1 MDVFFYEAFEEEEEA
16 LKHYLPAHI
25 SAGFTWKTIQEY
37 GADSPPAPIISI
49 RTQSSLPPEW
59 ADSLDAI
66 LSRSTGFDHLKA
78 YMRLTGKDIPCGH
91 LPLYCHRAVAEQ
103 ALLMWLALQ
112 RKFTQQVEQFKT
124 FHRDGITG
132 QETEGK
138 TLLIVGVGNIGGQV
152 ANIGKGMNM
161 KVLCVDLEVKYPELD
176 YVSIEEGIAQADII
190 VCAMDLRQENEGYFT
205 YDLLKKAKKGTLFIN
220 VSRGELSPSPALLKL
235 IEEKHLGGVALDAYF
250 EEKALGVALRDGTNS
265 DNPGVQATLDLAK
278 HSNVICTPHNAFNT
292 EEGVE
297 RKSEQSV
304 QQIDHFLKN
313 KDFIWPVRR

>member
-25 SAGFTWKTIQEY
+25 NAGFTWKTIQEY
-37 GADSPPAPIISI
+37 GADMHPAPIISV
-49 RTQSSLPPEW
+49 RTQSNLPPEW
-59 ADSLDAI
+59 AESLDAI

-78 YMRLTGKDIPCGH
+78 YMRLTGKELPCGH

-112 RKFTQQVEQFKT
+112 RKFAQQVEQFKT

-152 ANIGKGMNM
+152 ANIGKGLGMN
-161 KVLCVDLEVKYPELD
+161 VLCVDLEVKYPELD
-176 YVSIEEGIAQADII
+176 YVSIEEGIAKADII
-190 VCAMDLRQENEGYFT
+190 VCAMDLREENEGYFS
-205 YDLLKKAKKGTLFIN
+205 YNLLKQTKKGTLFIN
-220 VSRGELSPSPALLKL
+220 VSRGELSPSPALLQL
-235 IEEKHLGGVALDAYF
+235 IQEKHLGGVALDAYF
-250 EEKALGVALRDGTNS
+250 EEKALGVALREGRDS

-278 HSNVICTPHNAFNT
+278 YDNVICTPHNAFNT

-304 QQIDHFLKN
+304 QQLEHFLQH
-313 KDFIWPVRR
+313 KDFIWPVRL

>member
-37 GADSPPAPIISI
+37 GVDSPPAPIISV
-49 RTQSSLPPEW
+49 RTQSDLPSEW
-59 ADSLDAI
+59 ANSLDAI

-78 YMRLTGKDIPCGH
+78 YLRLTGKDLACGH

-112 RKFTQQVEQFKT
+112 RKFKQQVEQFKT

-152 ANIGKGMNM
+152 ANIGNGLGM
-161 KVLCVDLEVKYPELD
+161 KVLCVDLVEKYPDLT
-176 YVSIEEGIAQADII
+176 YVSIEEGITQADII

-205 YDLLKKAKKGTLFIN
+205 YDLLKKSKKGTLFIN
-220 VSRGELSPSPALLKL
+220 ISRGELSPSPDLLRL

-250 EEKALGVALRDGTNS
+250 EEKALGVALREGTDS
-265 DNPGVQATLDLAK
+265 SNPGVQATLDLAK
-278 HSNVICTPHNAFNT
+278 HPNVICTPHNAFNT

-304 QQIDHFLKN
+304 QQIQRFLKE
-313 KDFIWPVRR
+313 KEFIWPVKL